1 MITYLPDFLPDE
13 LFYSYVARYHHESGN
28 ISLRQTQSQVYSKI
42 RNYFDISFIGDIN
55 DNFYNSIKNKKDYK
69 DIILGNTL
77 LPFYIFFKK
86 TSFKKNVY
94 KKMYNRNTKVEG
106 DLRVGSKYNIK
117 LKYCPLCVK
126 EDKNKYGVSYWHRI
140 HQIPIIDVC
149 PLHFCN
155 LVQVDLS
162 ISRNRA
168 YQLVPLETISNKKI
182 EVKSS
187 SDLTAKISSYTNSI
201 IRYFCFEDINVSNI
215 LKKKIDT

>member
-94 KKMYNRNTKVEG
+94 KKMYNRIPSDAWQLT
-106 DLRVGSKYNIK
+106 SKN
-117 LKYCPLCVK
+117 P
-126 EDKNKYGVSYWHRI
+126 
-140 HQIPIIDVC
+140 
-149 PLHFCN
+149 F
-155 LVQVDLS
+155 
-162 ISRNRA
+162 
-168 YQLVPLETISNKKI
+168 
-182 EVKSS
+182 
-187 SDLTAKISSYTNSI
+187 
-201 IRYFCFEDINVSNI
+201 
-215 LKKKIDT
+215 